1 MRKPVF
7 GAVRSFDVHNSG
19 AHTFETRSRGDGE
32 EFDDEVC
39 VENGGSDARPQ
50 NGPGTTTNSENIVPA
65 GQSLIQNLLLP
76 DAARALSVLADA
88 GVNVPFTLIVVTP
101 SGALLGSAN
110 ASAGRAV
117 VEAPVSQPGL
127 YLIQL
132 VNVGAGPVN
141 IWTAAT
147 PLVQR

>member
-50 NGPGTTTNSENIVPA
+50 SGPGQTTNSENIVPA
-65 GQSLIQNLLLP
+65 GQTLSQNLVVP
-76 DAARALSVLADA
+76 NGARALSVLADA
-88 GVNVPFTLIVVTP
+88 GVGLPFRLIVVTP
-101 SGALLGSAN
+101 SGAIVGSAD

-127 YLIQL
+127 YVIQL
-132 VNVGAGPVN
+132 VNVG
-141 IWTAAT
+141 
-147 PLVQR
+147 